1 MGSLT
6 GRRIVVTGASSGIGR
21 AVALRCAAEGARVL
35 ATGRRGQALDAL
47 GNGIVP
53 HVADLTEAGAGDGL
67 VAAARERL
75 GGLDGLVHAA
85 GTVLRNEDVRQTDD
99 ALLRRILDENLVAVF
114 NVARP
119 ALRALARPEGPGGS
133 LVLFSSQLGL
143 IGVPGYASYSA
154 AKGGVSAL
162 VRTLAVDFGPLGV
175 RVNALAP
182 GVVDT
187 PMAYVDRDFDA
198 VRDAVAERH
207 PLRRIGQ
214 PEDLAGPAAFLLS
227 DDAAWMTGQT
237 VVVDGGF
244 TIQ

>member
-1 MGSLT
+1 MSTLS
-6 GRRIVVTGASSGIGR
+6 GRRVVVTGASSGIGR
-21 AVALRCAAEGARVL
+21 AVALRCAADGAKVL
-35 ATGRRGQALDAL
+35 GVSRRRAELEAL
-47 GNGIVP
+47 GGGVVP
-53 HVADLTEAGAGDGL
+53 FVADLTQPGSGEAC
-67 VAAARERL
+67 VEAAREHL
-75 GGLDGLVHAA
+75 GGLDGVVHAA
-85 GTVLRNEDVRQTDD
+85 GTVLRNEDLRATDD
-99 ALLRRILDENLVAVF
+99 ELLRRILDENLVAVF
-114 NVARP
+114 NVVRP

-133 LVLFSSQLGL
+133 LVLFSSQLAL

-198 VRDAVAERH
+198 VRNAVAERH

-214 PEDLAGPAAFLLS
+214 PEDLAGPAVFLLS
-227 DDAAWMTGQT
+227 DDAAWLTGQT

-244 TIQ
+244 TIS